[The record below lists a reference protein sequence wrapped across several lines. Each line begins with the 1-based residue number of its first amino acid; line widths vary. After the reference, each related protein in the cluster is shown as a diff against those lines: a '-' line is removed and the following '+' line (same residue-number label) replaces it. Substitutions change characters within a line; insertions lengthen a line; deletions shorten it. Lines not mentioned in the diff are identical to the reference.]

1 MPTTDPALLRALE
14 VSGGFLHAVTLA
26 IVVLGLLVVAASL
39 RKSPEK

>member
-1 MPTTDPALLRALE
+1 MPTTDPTLLRALE

-39 RKSPEK
+39 RKAPGK